1 MKPQALEDV
10 WLYTR
15 AVLRQWWVIVV
26 EGLLV
31 LTDVGERIFGTW
43 LLPSTRVKLGVGFSV
58 LTIAQYRAY
67 REVLLQ
73 SRAANEK
80 KAGLAIYPEGRS
92 VLYLETPSRSANSL
106 GFYLELGLGVQN
118 NGEQNSVIRKFGLEI
133 QETGA
138 KIVHLVP
145 SPHSRIQTRQGQ
157 QMTQNIL
164 IVTQGN
170 SIVVGAHNIRSGI
183 LPFYVPGDPGALPEK
198 IRCKLRLED
207 TEGTSAEHTFTVPVV
222 G

>member
-1 MKPQALEDV
+1 M

-31 LTDVGERIFGTW
+31 LTDVIERIFGTW
-43 LLPSTRVKLGVGFSV
+43 LLPSTRVKVGIGFTA

-67 REVLLQ
+67 RELLLQ
-73 SRAANEK
+73 SRAEKEK
-80 KAGLAIYPEGRS
+80 KTDLAIFPEGRS
-92 VLYLETPSRSANSL
+92 VLYVETQSGSATPL
-106 GFYLELGLGVQN
+106 GLYLELGLAVQN
-118 NGEQNSVIRKFGLEI
+118 NGERNSVIRKFGLEI
-133 QETGA
+133 HETDA
-138 KIVHLVP
+138 KLVDLIP
-145 SPHSRIQTRQGQ
+145 SPRSRVQTRQGQ

-170 SIVVGAHNIRSGI
+170 SIVVGAHNVRSGI
-183 LPFYVPGDPGALPEK
+183 LPFYIPGDPGGLPEK
-198 IRCKLRLED
+198 IQCKLRLED
-207 TEGTSAEHTFTVPVV
+207 TEGTSAEHSFAVPVI